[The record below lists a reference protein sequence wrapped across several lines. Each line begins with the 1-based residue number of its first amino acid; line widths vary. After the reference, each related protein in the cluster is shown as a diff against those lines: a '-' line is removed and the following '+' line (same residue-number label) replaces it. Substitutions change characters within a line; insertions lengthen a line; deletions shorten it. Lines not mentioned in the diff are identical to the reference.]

1 MASTYVNDLRLNE
14 MATGDAS
21 GSWGTVT
28 NTNLELI
35 GEAFS
40 YGTETIGDADS
51 TLTIADGAA
60 DAARSFYLKITS
72 SVDLTTTRIVTLAPN
87 TVSKVWMI
95 ENATT
100 GSQVITIKQGSGA
113 TINVP
118 NGQVK
123 MISTDGA
130 GSGGA
135 VLDLLVDV
143 DLTGTTTLVN
153 LDVSGAVD
161 IAGDLTL
168 SAGGDGALR
177 FTAASSVK
185 VLDNNAAAL
194 VFEEADNAYMTFV
207 TTDGSEA
214 VKFDKALDINAATQ
228 IDATVTVGVDDT
240 GYDVKFFGA
249 TAGAYMLW
257 DESADDL
264 ILGGAAGL
272 SVNSTALVTGVLTTT
287 AATVSNGGG
296 QFNGGIVV
304 GVDDTGYDVK
314 MFGATSG
321 KYMEWDA
328 SEDILF
334 FRDNTAIRMGNG
346 SDVNLFSDGAN
357 FVIDATGDIILD
369 ADGGD
374 ISIKDGGVEK
384 ARLIT
389 GNAGFFDIY
398 SPVSDQDVR
407 IRGLDGASVVTAL
420 TLDMSSAGAATFNTS
435 VLLSGT
441 GGLTTTGGNNLT
453 VSGSVLN
460 HAGLIFATQAILPAQ
475 EGAEAAANV
484 IDIGANGNEFKS
496 LYLNTSIINDAG
508 FTLDSGG
515 DIILDAGGSDILLQ
529 VSGTTFGSLRE
540 NSSNFRIKSDVSDKD
555 ILFLGNDGGVE
566 ITALTLDMSAAG
578 AATFNAGAVFN
589 DAVTMQGAITTIG
602 SAAGGTNVQLNING
616 VVSRATRIQFQESGV
631 NRWLL
636 GQGAASE
643 TSAFELYNTDGTI
656 ALSVNK
662 TTNAATF
669 SNDVTINGAL
679 SKSSGSF
686 KIDHPLPS
694 KTETHNLVH
703 SFIEGPQADNIYRGK
718 VALVDGS
725 ATVNIDD
732 VAGMTDG
739 TFAVL
744 NREVQCFTSNET
756 GWTAVRGSVSGN
768 ILTIEAQDA
777 SCTDT
782 ISWMVIGE
790 RQDKHMYD
798 TEWTD
803 ENGKVIVE
811 PLKEK

>member
-72 SVDLTTTRIVTLAPN
+72 SVDLTTTRIVTLGPN

-249 TAGAYMLW
+249 TTGKSLLWDESADSLIITGSTSLQGGLEVGVDDTGYDVKFFGATAGAYMLW

-287 AATVSNGGG
+287 AATV
-296 QFNGGIVV
+296 FNGGFASNANSTVGGTLGVTGVV
-304 GVDDTGYDVK
+304 TANAGVVVDNFTLDGTTLALSSGDMLVDVAGTITLDADDAGEIRLKDGGTQYGALKIDSSRFKIQSIISDADMLFAVDDGGSEVTALS
-314 MFGATSG
+314 F
-321 KYMEWDA
+321 DA
-328 SEDILF
+328 SE
-334 FRDNTAIRMGNG
+334 
-346 SDVNLFSDGAN
+346 
-357 FVIDATGDIILD
+357 
-369 ADGGD
+369 
-374 ISIKDGGVEK
+374 
-384 ARLIT
+384 
-389 GNAGFFDIY
+389 
-398 SPVSDQDVR
+398 
-407 IRGLDGASVVTAL
+407 
-420 TLDMSSAGAATFNTS
+420 AGAATF
-435 VLLSGT
+435 SGVVT
-441 GGLTTTGGNNLT
+441 AN
-453 VSGSVLN
+453 
-460 HAGLIFATQAILPAQ
+460 AGVVVD
-475 EGAEAAANV
+475 N
-484 IDIGANGNEFKS
+484 
-496 LYLNTSIINDAG
+496 
-508 FTLDSGG
+508 FTLDGTTLALSSGSMTL
-515 DIILDAGGSDILLQ
+515 DSASQIVLDAAGGNFQFSKSGTEFGRIFESGSDFYIY
-529 VSGTTFGSLRE
+529 
-540 NSSNFRIKSDVSDKD
+540 NPIDDKD
-555 ILFLGNDGGVE
+555 IKFYGLDGGVSF
-566 ITALTLDMSAAG
+566 TALTLDMSAAG
-578 AATFNAGAVFN
+578 NATFNGTVLASNGTPSLPSLSFSSDPNTGIYNSSADNIGFAIGGVARAFMSANQFN
-589 DAVTMQGAITTIG
+589 MTG
-602 SAAGGTNVQLNING
+602 NG
-616 VVSRATRIQFQESGV
+616 VFSG
-631 NRWLL
+631 
-636 GQGAASE
+636 S
-643 TSAFELYNTDGTI
+643 I
-656 ALSVNK
+656 
-662 TTNAATF
+662 
-669 SNDVTINGAL
+669 
-679 SKSSGSF
+679 SKGSGSF
-686 KIDHPLPS
+686 KIDHPLPE
-694 KTETHNLVH
+694 KAETHHLVH